1 MMPNFKQV
9 ELFTNGAGRAEF
21 REIELPMSLGSELAR
36 LTEVLPATGLQF
48 RHSPLGFKFEFHC
61 SPKPQWVFI
70 LSGTMQISLQDGT
83 ARVFDRGSH
92 FLSADTLPDGQ
103 TFDPQVHGHSS
114 RQLGDE
120 PLVTLFVK
128 VA

>member
-1 MMPNFKQV
+1 MMPSFKQV
-9 ELFTNGAGRAEF
+9 ELFTNAAGRAEF
-21 REIELPMSLGSELAR
+21 REIELQLDLGSELAR

-48 RHSPLGFKFEFHC
+48 RHSPLGFKFDFHC

-70 LSGTMQISLQDGT
+70 LSGTMQIGLQDGT
-83 ARVFDRGSH
+83 SRVFAPGSH

-103 TFDPQVHGHSS
+103 TFDPQLHGHSS